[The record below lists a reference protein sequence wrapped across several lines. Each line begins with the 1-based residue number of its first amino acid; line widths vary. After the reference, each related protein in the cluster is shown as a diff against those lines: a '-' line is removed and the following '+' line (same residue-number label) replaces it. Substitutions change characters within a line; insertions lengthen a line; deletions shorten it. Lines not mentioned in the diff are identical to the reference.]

1 MKRRTSLCMILLCS
15 AFLTGCA
22 SGETARSEPDPD
34 IVQSADTESAAT
46 EPAVTEPAATEPVV
60 TEPLEKP
67 EITDGEKEGWL
78 SCTYAGI
85 RHDMI
90 LELPETPDGAPL
102 IVMLPGYGQT
112 AESFRSFTNMDEA
125 AIPRGYAVLYVTGA
139 PQPNDPTASYG
150 WNSGISPEGNPDT
163 AFLKALAGSMQETYG
178 FDSAHTFAAGFS
190 NGGFMMHR
198 LAMECADTFAAV
210 ASVAGRITDSVWEN
224 RNEANSV
231 GVLQITGEKDEVIP
245 KHSDGTA
252 DRYDVPGIEDVMEYW
267 AASNGLSESASET
280 VGNNSVLTK
289 YTGSGTTKQVW
300 DVFIPNGRHSWP
312 NGDYNGVIANELILD
327 FFDAQK

>member
-1 MKRRTSLCMILLCS
+1 MKRINSFCTILFCT
-15 AFLTGCA
+15 AFLTGCT
-22 SGETARSEPDPD
+22 SGGTTFSEPEPD
-34 IVQSADTESAAT
+34 AVQSADTVPAATEPAAT
-46 EPAVTEPAATEPVV
+46 EPAVTEPAV
-60 TEPLEKP
+60 TEPPEKP

-90 LELPETPDGAPL
+90 LDLPETPDGAPL

-112 AESFRSFTNMDEA
+112 AESFRSFTNMEEA
-125 AIPRGYAVLYVTGA
+125 ANPRGYAVLYVTGA
-139 PQPNDPTASYG
+139 PQPNDPTSSYG
-150 WNSGISPEGNPDT
+150 WNSGLSPEGNPDT

-178 FDSAHTFAAGFS
+178 FDSARTFAAGFS

-210 ASVAGRITDSVWEN
+210 ASVAGRITDSIWEN

-252 DRYDVPGIEDVMEYW
+252 DRYDVPGIEDVMAYW
-267 AASNGLSESASET
+267 AASNGLTESASET
-280 VGNNSVLTK
+280 VGDKSVLTK
-289 YTGSGTTKQVW
+289 YTGSGTSKQVW

-312 NGDYNGVIANELILD
+312 NGDYNGVIANDLILD